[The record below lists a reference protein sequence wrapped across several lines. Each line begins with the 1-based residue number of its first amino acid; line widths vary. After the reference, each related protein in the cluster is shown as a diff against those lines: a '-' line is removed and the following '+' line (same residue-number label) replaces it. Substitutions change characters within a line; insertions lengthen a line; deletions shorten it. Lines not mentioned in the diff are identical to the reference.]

1 MDGYLILDIDSFAL
15 VVAAATWNKDSRLLA
30 TSTGCSNHNLEKYK
44 FFFKIVSFFLRGVM
58 KRSVKIRTNLYSN
71 FIVKCPTEKRKKK
84 LKNQM
89 FWILKDLIPN
99 SAQKI
104 QKSNLNGKS
113 KFSCGKLGKNKLRR
127 WIFFFFK
134 LF

>member
-1 MDGYLILDIDSFAL
+1 
-15 VVAAATWNKDSRLLA
+15 
-30 TSTGCSNHNLEKYK
+30 
-44 FFFKIVSFFLRGVM
+44 
-58 KRSVKIRTNLYSN
+58 
-71 FIVKCPTEKRKKK
+71 
-84 LKNQM
+84 M

-127 WIFFFFK
+127 WIFFFSNYFK
-134 LF
+134 VVPITIEKALISLNPVRWWFVVPDIAWKTKNNKRAKNTPEYKVSPNFQWSEQWIKSMEKGTCV